1 MEIMDEDYKINAD
14 NIDVEEIM
22 SKIKQNIKER
32 GYTEEEIISNFDFT
46 PEEKNDIDD
55 ISLLHRSWNINL
67 EKEIESSPGIIGK
80 SKIFF
85 KKSIRKLVI
94 PYVKPIIE
102 EQITINVQTL
112 EFTNTMK
119 QYFLWNTKFMTNC
132 FGN

>member
-1 MEIMDEDYKINAD
+1 MDEDYKINAD

-46 PEEKNDIDD
+46 PEEKKGVDIDG
-55 ISLLHRSWNINL
+55 ISSLHHSWNINL

-85 KKSIRKLVI
+85 KKSIKQNEQPNYQKLVI
-94 PYVKPIIE
+94 
-102 EQITINVQTL
+102 
-112 EFTNTMK
+112 TN
-119 QYFLWNTKFMTNC
+119 YFCRK
-132 FGN
+132 

>member
-1 MEIMDEDYKINAD
+1 MDEDYKINAD

-55 ISLLHRSWNINL
+55 VSLLHRSWNINL
-67 EKEIESSPGIIGK
+67 EKEIKSSPGIIGK

-85 KKSIRKLVI
+85 
-94 PYVKPIIE
+94 
-102 EQITINVQTL
+102 
-112 EFTNTMK
+112 
-119 QYFLWNTKFMTNC
+119 
-132 FGN
+132 

>member
-46 PEEKNDIDD
+46 PEEKIGVDIDG
-55 ISLLHRSWNINL
+55 ISSLHHSWNINL

-85 KKSIRKLVI
+85 KKSI
-94 PYVKPIIE
+94 
-102 EQITINVQTL
+102 ITDFFSQD
-112 EFTNTMK
+112 F
-119 QYFLWNTKFMTNC
+119 KFGFFCLIRLTRLSSVS
-132 FGN
+132 FGPKFK